1 MRFPVLSILLLTAL
15 SSACAGTAATPTIPP
30 APMTAPT
37 QQPPPPAPST
47 AQTAPRVPTAEV
59 DPVAVGLTVEGITA
73 LCDDHLARAREHLAS
88 IKSLEAA
95 PEASLTWDAVMAR
108 IDGISQ
114 ELSMAGG
121 FPALMAVGHPDAKV
135 REAAKTCEPKVQA
148 FNTDLFLDP
157 VFAKVVKR
165 YADRK
170 EPLTGVRARLLR
182 DTQRD
187 LRRNGLE
194 LPADKQKELRAI
206 NEELSKLVQSFE
218 ANLSESTARIKVKPE
233 QLKGLPPAFVE
244 QHKPGGDGLV
254 TLTTDYPDYFP
265 VISYVEDRTV
275 ARDLTAKFDNRAADK
290 NLKVLDRVLE
300 LRNKKAALLGY
311 KTWADYAIEPR
322 MAKTAEAVRKFLDK
336 LAKDVKAPARKE
348 LEEFRAEYAKVKGK
362 LIDGR
367 IPNYDRLYLE
377 QRLREKKY
385 SFDSKA
391 LSEYFEVTKVTAGLL
406 DISAKLYGIEFRE
419 VVDAPRWHPDVRV
432 LDVMDQGKKVG
443 RIHLDLHPRDGK
455 YKHAA
460 MFSIRPGKRL
470 EDGRYMEPSAALMCN
485 FPKPGSAPA
494 LMTHSDVTT
503 FFHEF
508 GHVLHHVLTQQE
520 LASFSG
526 TNTARDFVEA
536 PSQMFEEWAWRRD
549 ILDLFA
555 KHYQSG
561 KPIPEDLYK
570 AMIASRGFGRAL
582 STERQISLASLDFEY
597 YSGAWPF
604 STDEVFRQ
612 VMKKTQSFSYLPD
625 THFQGTFGH
634 LMEYDAGYYGYQWAL
649 AIARD
654 VLTRFQKEGFMGSKA
669 AGDWRKVVLEAGAGD
684 DENKLVEAFLGRPH
698 NLEAYVDYL
707 KGK

>member
-1 MRFPVLSILLLTAL
+1 MLAVFAIAGLAA
-15 SSACAGTAATPTIPP
+15 ACAAGPAPTTPIPP
-30 APMTAPT
+30 APMTAPRND
-37 QQPPPPAPST
+37 PPAAPSSD
-47 AQTAPRVPTAEV
+47 ATAPRVATADV
-59 DPVAVGLTVEGITA
+59 DPVAVGLTADGITR
-73 LCDDHLARAREHLAS
+73 LCDDHLGRARAHLAA
-88 IKSLEAA
+88 IKALATEPDAA
-95 PEASLTWDAVMAR
+95 LTWDTVMAR
-108 IDGISQ
+108 VDGLSL

-121 FPALMAVGHPDAKV
+121 FPALMAVGHPDSKV
-135 REAAKTCEPKVQA
+135 RDAAKTCEPKVQA

-157 VFAKVVKR
+157 VFAAVVKR

-194 LPADKQKELRAI
+194 LSADKQKELRAI

-218 ANLSESTARIKVKPE
+218 ANLSESTATLKVKPE
-233 QLKGLPPAFVE
+233 QLKGLPAAFVE
-244 QHKPGGDGLV
+244 QHKPGSDGMV

-265 VISYVEDRTV
+265 VISYAEDRSI
-275 ARDLTAKFDNRAADK
+275 ARDLTEKFDNRAADK

-322 MAKTAEAVRKFLDK
+322 MAKQADAVRSFLEK
-336 LAKDVKAPARKE
+336 LAKDVKAPAKKE
-348 LEEFRAEYAKVKGK
+348 LEEFRAEYQKLTGKKV
-362 LIDGR
+362 DGR

-377 QRLREKKY
+377 QKLRVKKY

-391 LSEYFEVTKVTAGLL
+391 LSEYFEVTKVTTGLL
-406 DISAKLYGIEFRE
+406 DISSKLYGIEFRD
-419 VVDAPRWHPDVRV
+419 VPDAPKWHPEVRV
-432 LDVMDQGKKVG
+432 LDVMDKGKKLG
-443 RIHLDLHPRDGK
+443 RIYLDLHPRDGK

-460 MFSIRPGKRL
+460 MFSVRPGKRL
-470 EDGRYMEPSAALMCN
+470 EDGRYMEPTAALMCN

-508 GHVLHHVLTQQE
+508 GHVLHHVLTQQD
-520 LASFSG
+520 LATFSG

-561 KPIPEDLYK
+561 QTIPDKLFK

-582 STERQISLASLDFEY
+582 GTERQISLATLDFEY
-597 YSGAWPF
+597 HSRAWPF
-604 STDEVFRQ
+604 STDEVFTQ
-612 VMKKTQSFSYLPD
+612 VMDKTQSFSYLPG
-625 THFQGTFGH
+625 THFQATFGH

-654 VLTRFQKEGFMGSKA
+654 VLTRFQKEGFLSGKA
-669 AGDWRKVVLEAGAGD
+669 SVDWRKTVLESGAGE

-698 NLEAYVDYL
+698 NLEAYVEYL